1 VPFTGSHPAAV
12 LPLIG
17 IGLAP
22 SALVIGS
29 MSPDF
34 PYFAPGPFDSNLTHS
49 LVGVVTADV
58 VLSLVVYAVWHA
70 LLAPAGLAVAP
81 ESLRRRLPPDAA
93 PGLRRRV
100 GSPRLALLVAAAC
113 AVGAL
118 THVLWDSF
126 THEGRW
132 GARHVP
138 WLNEQHGAL
147 PGYLWAQYASGV
159 IGAAILVVWCVRWW
173 RSTPHAPTDR
183 HVPVSALVAIAVVAI
198 ATVVGAL
205 TGALPALTEEEG
217 PDVHSAVFEA
227 ITRGGAAAGLA
238 VVLVA
243 AAILVRKRRS
253 GTSTTPY

>member
-34 PYFAPGPFDSNLTHS
+34 PYFAPGPFDADFTHS

-70 LLAPAGLAVAP
+70 LLAPAGLVVAP
-81 ESLRRRLPPDAA
+81 QSLRRRLPPDAA

-100 GSPRLALLVAAAC
+100 SSPRLVLLLALAC

-132 GARHVP
+132 GVRHVP

-147 PGYLWAQYASGV
+147 PGYLWAQYVSGV
-159 IGAAILVVWCVRWW
+159 IGAAMLAVWCVRWW
-173 RSTPHAPTDR
+173 RSTPHAPNDN
-183 HVPVSALVAIAVVAI
+183 HVPFSALVAIAVVVLAG
-198 ATVVGAL
+198 VVGAL
-205 TGALPALTEEEG
+205 AGALPALTEEDG
-217 PDVHSAVFEA
+217 TDAASAVFHA
-227 ITRGGAAAGLA
+227 ITRAGSAAGLA
-238 VVLVA
+238 VVVVA
-243 AAILVRKRRS
+243 AAIVVRRRRS
-253 GTSTTPY
+253 GTPTTPT